1 MEDTTKAEAAV
12 VTVRR
17 DSFFSKRFNCLIF
30 GKYPLVLT
38 KCDAFAFQE
47 VITIVTATT
56 IVTIRDVVIRA
67 LTGVIIMAT
76 VAEATTMAMI
86 NMMLPHQ
93 AEVVEVDIIRAVVIT
108 IAHEIIIAMSAEDR
122 MTTVELEAATS
133 ITGETVMVEVS
144 TEAETVETAAI
155 AEIVVNVVIAEIAEI
170 AEIVEIAEIAAI
182 AVIAVIVTEAL
193 LETTSG

>member
-1 MEDTTKAEAAV
+1 
-12 VTVRR
+12 
-17 DSFFSKRFNCLIF
+17 
-30 GKYPLVLT
+30 
-38 KCDAFAFQE
+38 
-47 VITIVTATT
+47 
-56 IVTIRDVVIRA
+56 
-67 LTGVIIMAT
+67 
-76 VAEATTMAMI
+76 MAMI

-170 AEIVEIAEIAAI
+170 VEIVEIAEIAAI